1 MKNILFVFL
10 LIPLISIGQDTSGKE
25 KEIVELRN
33 EINTVKDNLHLHH
46 QQFRSGFAVSLLG
59 FSATIVGGIIPSSAV
74 VITGGI
80 MSLIGFAV
88 MVDSDKYF
96 GKKYMNK
103 TQFQT
108 EKQINIFGGK
118 ADGNSK
124 TILQTNRVPYRKKKI
139 EIQHHNWTIRHI
151 LKRELSPFDEVEI
164 ITGLEGTFYTYSGTL
179 LRHGLN
185 KLSLKNKKDEIIK
198 IKYNRI
204 TEIYK
209 IQ

>member
-1 MKNILFVFL
+1 MKNILFIFL
-10 LIPLISIGQDTSGKE
+10 LIPLISIGQD

-46 QQFRSGFAVSLLG
+46 QQFRSGFAVSILG

-103 TQFQT
+103 TQYQT
-108 EKQINIFGGK
+108 ERQINIFGGK
-118 ADGNSK
+118 ADKTGNST
-124 TILQTNRVPYRKKKI
+124 TILQTNSVPHSHKKI

-164 ITGLEGTFYTYSGTL
+164 ITGLEDAFYTYSGTL